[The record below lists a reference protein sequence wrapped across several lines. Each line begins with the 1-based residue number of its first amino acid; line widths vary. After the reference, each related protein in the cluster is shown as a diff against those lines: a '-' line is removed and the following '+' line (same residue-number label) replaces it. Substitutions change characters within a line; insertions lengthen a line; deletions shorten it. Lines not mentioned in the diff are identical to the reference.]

1 MTGGK
6 EDTIALLC
14 LEASLVVEVMP
25 EVMGSQDRIVVS
37 VQQVTAWGRSHGR
50 RYIYSKDS
58 VSFCAL
64 AVLAWDAYLHASE
77 RAQ

>member
-1 MTGGK
+1 MTGGR

-25 EVMGSQDRIVVS
+25 EVMGFQDQTVVS
-37 VQQVTAWGRSHGR
+37 VQQVTARGRSHGR
-50 RYIYSKDS
+50 RSICSNDS

-77 RAQ
+77 CAQ